1 MLRFRI
7 LVGLV
12 AVLVTSSCA
21 GPVEFPAGANGRVR
35 RVVDGDTLIVEIAV
49 DDRVVSETVRLIG
62 IDTPE
67 TKKPDSPVECFG
79 PEATRRTESLLPP
92 DTWVILDLDRET
104 RDAFDRLLA
113 YVHRW
118 NDGTFV
124 NLTLVAEG
132 YASVLPI
139 APNTSRADE
148 FQRAEA
154 TARTGRLGM
163 WGTCFDT
170 DR

>member
-1 MLRFRI
+1 MPRTST
-7 LVGLV
+7 VV
-12 AVLVTSSCA
+12 CLVTALALTSCA
-21 GPVEFPAGANGRVR
+21 EPIDFPVGANGRVR
-35 RVVDGDTLIVEIAV
+35 RVVDGDTVVVDIAIGG
-49 DDRVVSETVRLIG
+49 RVVTETVRLIG

-67 TKKPDSPVECFG
+67 TKKPDTPVECFG

-92 DTWVILDLDRET
+92 DTWVTLTLDRET

-118 NDGTFV
+118 RDGSFV
-124 NLTLVAEG
+124 NLVLVAEG

-139 APNTSRADE
+139 APNTSRATE
-148 FQRAEA
+148 FQRAQA
-154 TARTGRLGM
+154 TARTARLGM
-163 WGTCFDT
+163 WGTCFGT